1 MSTENTAAQAL
12 AALITEGI
20 SEQLPAIVQ
29 AAVNHMEIQE
39 VNFEPHQ
46 TDKQRRAEMLEIIET
61 GLGLMSDSAL
71 RDTIDMLDLRP

>member
-1 MSTENTAAQAL
+1 MATENTAAQAL
-12 AALITEGI
+12 ATLITEGI

-29 AAVNHMEIQE
+29 AAVNHMEIQGI
-39 VNFEPHQ
+39 NLEPHQ
-46 TDKQRRAEMLEIIET
+46 ADRQRRAEMLEIIET

>member
-1 MSTENTAAQAL
+1 MATENTAAQAL
-12 AALITEGI
+12 ATLITEGI

-29 AAVNHMEIQE
+29 AAVNHMEIQGI
-39 VNFEPHQ
+39 NLEPHQ
-46 TDKQRRAEMLEIIET
+46 TDRQRRAEMLEIIET